1 MARKKKQQ
9 TQQRVKTFSEMEE
22 ERRSQENGREAG
34 GSRPASMSFS
44 EMEQSR
50 RNQQE
55 KAIVSYIKN
64 RYTETTDSATARQVI
79 QTRAARNNAASMLDS
94 YAKGLVGF
102 QNRLQSLNRTGRWDE
117 DAAAAKSTAR
127 RAFQDAG
134 EIRDYIRQNRGAI
147 GEDYAKRYDALLD
160 SYVKEFGKGA
170 RSAQNAAKRYG
181 STGDR
186 NEATRRDLYAQAGQE
201 EAAIAE
207 TRQRAWYDTNDLEN
221 QKAAE
226 MADYMAAVR
235 RGDVK
240 YDEATAEGIRKKY
253 DDQIAA
259 MTEDTAKKYGTTGN
273 LNEQLSELESRNL
286 ETRRKGEKIYGD
298 EIKALQDELYNTRDP
313 QKRAEIEKRLSE
325 IEYFD
330 TRERNGL
337 EIAAQTALSGGAS
350 WLSSIGGMP
359 YRIMESLFPGFAE
372 GQEHNYEADT
382 VWEYLRDAKSP
393 TVGGVL
399 QFLYDQ
405 TKTQAEAEERR
416 RQEMVRNKSDLVQF
430 ISNATTS
437 VVPMLADMAV
447 AGMVGDLGV
456 LPEAERLIGSSTTG
470 YNMARNLVNSPYFYS
485 TLVQE
490 FSGTWDEEIAKGVDP
505 TTAGLE
511 ATLVGVLNAGIEL
524 GFGVEGMAGVQELPG
539 DIAQRLANA
548 GTENA
553 KVNVLREW
561 LKDAIN
567 EGNEELMQKFV
578 GDVVEQIT
586 TDPKGLLSM
595 YDEKSVGEF
604 AEAWGGGALVGGLM
618 GAAQGGITRAGE
630 TADAALQG
638 FREGGVRGAI
648 DRAQDVGTQYTAED
662 EQFTRYLEEL
672 ARQNGQEGRRATEEA
687 PAETMQPEQETRQE
701 AARAPEEE
709 PAEVSE
715 EPEERA
721 AVTPEE
727 RAETARE
734 ERDLQELVEESE
746 EEEDRSEE
754 TEEKTGPFGV
764 SGTNRIETGSDAT
777 IAGVE
782 SVRNGEMI
790 FRLSD
795 GSTVNAEDVKYANL
809 GEATVA
815 EAVATLGV
823 DRQGAEILLR
833 EWAPD
838 RTRVSGEIYAA
849 GVALAYNYGLQ
860 GYRVEEV
867 AANRN
872 LRSMTENQI
881 RAAYELGRIERD
893 ERARRSDERLRQIAP
908 TEARESRGGVRIEA
922 GAQIR
927 GETQE
932 AQVKALDAIGKAVGV
947 RIVLYDGGATEAG
960 QPAVN
965 GFYDARDRTVHI
977 NLRAGATGDGVM
989 LNTAAHEL
997 THYIHDTART
1007 EYNKLADFLFSQYGK
1022 AGVTLSSMIAE
1033 EKQAAL
1039 ESGRRITNE
1048 EAMMEVVADSMET
1061 MLADGT
1067 VVETLTRE
1075 NRSLAQRI
1083 ADKIGDLVK
1092 KIRAIGQSVGAE
1104 TLEGRIV
1111 SDAIQ
1116 EGEAIRELWT
1126 NALRKAAEVGTATE
1140 AESDQEYVSYSVRR
1154 ARSADR
1160 TALLLEATA
1169 EDAGTEY
1176 AEAIEKFLGMYMN
1189 VTQVEAEVRE
1199 LEHEI
1204 SVLEEAGRDQN
1215 SDRIQELNEQLYEK
1229 SRAAEEGRFNLRRR
1243 ANSKELRALADKVLQ
1258 RRIAETEA
1266 LEEAVPQEPVRT
1278 RTLSE
1283 MEERAK
1289 EIASLR
1295 RSNEQLKKK
1304 LAAAKEELTVRDSRT
1319 FRRDD
1324 LDKFTR
1330 SLLKDYQN
1338 SQMDPNEVRK
1348 ELEKIGRMMIEG
1360 DADELNDHL
1369 HEAIRPL
1376 AEEIITGATEKVD
1389 FDPQLRAKLFAWM
1402 RSGIKIP
1409 AENIN
1414 DLDPSFRKQNAWWIR
1429 INKGESVDVAYQEM
1443 ATQFGEGLFPA
1454 DVINP
1459 ADQAMRIY
1467 EVWQSF
1473 VPIEH
1478 NPHEGIENAMIE
1490 SVIQDVVDGMISESM
1505 RLQPQT
1511 TRERF
1516 EAKIEETE
1524 RLLKEERSKA
1534 KKDREVMADNY
1545 MRVMKKAENAKRAL
1559 DQHVERADKIAML
1572 RRITSTAKSLERDLT
1587 GQSKNKV
1594 MERFRKPVA
1603 ELVAA
1608 MDINMPAYE
1617 AAERRVRNLEQR
1629 IKAAGDNT
1637 GYRLRLEQQLAE
1649 AKQRRD
1655 YLERKHAAVFNV
1667 LKRDLGTGDVK
1678 AELRKY
1684 AERGIAGPLERFIQA
1699 YANTQNIPGLES
1711 AFDSTVYDYAQAA
1724 LNDIGEGTTLA
1735 KLPLEN
1741 LKALDNVLQMVR
1753 HHVRNGER
1761 LFMENRQITA
1771 AVAASKIF
1779 SDEEAIE
1786 KKHEKARRINPEGIL
1801 AKAESFF
1808 LWDNMKMADALER
1821 IGSPELTRLWREVR
1835 NGELQVAKGAEE
1847 ARNFQQA
1854 LKDKYD
1860 YKSWDMDEAYEFKA
1874 KNGKTASLTLEQMMQ
1889 LYAHSKTEEAQLHLS
1904 QGGFINP
1911 DAISTVTER
1920 DAKGKKKKTY
1930 KVRDGAAYAMGID
1943 QLSEVI
1949 GALSDDQKAYVD
1961 AMMDYLMVMGDKG
1974 NVTSLKLHGAR
1985 LFNRK
1990 NYFPMK
1996 VASVYLDSRL
2006 ESTVGEKQIKNMG
2019 FTKAL
2024 VPNANSPL
2032 VLEGFDDVWK
2042 QHVAEMELYCGYAL
2056 PLEDF
2061 TKVYNYKIH
2070 ASETDP
2076 GDTIKAAI
2084 ERAWGKNASGYIET
2098 MLKDV
2103 NGAPVVRGMAM
2114 GDKLLR
2120 SFKVAAT
2127 ATSLSTIIQ
2136 QHTSWMRAL
2145 PYIEMKYFRPRRI
2158 SPKQVD
2164 TLYDEMQTYA
2174 PVATI
2179 KEMGYFDTGT
2189 GRSLADYIG
2198 EEKYSTFREKAAA
2211 VFTDEDYRMG
2221 ILGLGAEWEDK
2232 RTWVML
2238 WEAAK
2243 RKAATENRVNGY
2255 TPDEVLNYSGNVTS
2269 VQAAKDRILTRA
2281 GQIVDEACLRTQVY
2295 DSVFTRS
2302 QNMRKKDTFSK
2313 MATSF
2318 MAEPT
2323 TAANQFIS
2331 GIWDMQAG
2339 RKTRGATKMAA
2350 SLASAV
2356 AAAVASSFI
2365 YALRDKD
2372 DDKTYAEKLAKHMTG
2387 EVLDELN
2394 PLTYFPIVRD
2404 IVSLFQGYDVTRSDM
2419 ALYSSL
2425 VKSIN
2430 QLASD
2435 SKPLEE
2441 RLANVAMDAGNLVGI
2456 PARNIWRDLL
2466 AIWRTTDAVIRDE
2479 ILRENPTTAEGLLR
2493 ALAEGFKGEMPDVIQ
2508 KVLPAADK
2516 KDVQLYKAWAS
2527 GNEAEKK
2534 KWTRQYKD
2542 EATAEKAV
2550 VKVLAEQDERIAE
2563 AARANL
2569 NGDAVRFG
2577 EILKEIADEGR
2588 FTLEMAAA
2596 AEKSYESKVSS
2607 AASKLKQ
2614 AYEDDDMA
2622 ALAMAREDLVML
2634 AGEEYATAKADEV
2647 IEKANEDEAKE
2658 NVKGFTIYKSSSVA
2672 AALDTTGAA
2681 AANEILADL
2690 MEAAGGEEA
2699 AANVRKNAKS
2709 AITSRMKPKFA
2720 AAAEAGNRDKM
2731 EEIIGKLVACGLYGD
2746 RNEVEK
2752 TVEKWI
2758 G

>member
-1 MARKKKQQ
+1 MAKKKKQQ
-9 TQQRVKTFSEMEE
+9 EQRVKTFSEMEE
-22 ERRSQENGREAG
+22 ERRRKENGREAG

-44 EMEQSR
+44 EIEQSR
-50 RNQQE
+50 RNSQDQR
-55 KAIVSYIKN
+55 IVSWIKE
-64 RYTETTDSATARQVI
+64 RYPDTVDQAAARQVI
-79 QTRAARNNAASMLDS
+79 RTRTARNNAASMLDS
-94 YAKGLVGF
+94 YAKGLTGF
-102 QNRLQSLNRTGRWDE
+102 QNRLQSLNRTGRWEE
-117 DAAAAKSTAR
+117 DAAAANATAR

-134 EIRDYIRQNRGAI
+134 EIRNFIRQNRGDI
-147 GEDYAKRYDALLD
+147 GEDTAKKYDALLD
-160 SYVKEFGKGA
+160 SYVQEFGRGA
-170 RSAQNAAKRYG
+170 RSAQNVAKKYGGTEENRKEAKRQ
-181 STGDR
+181 
-186 NEATRRDLYAQAGQE
+186 DLFTTAGQE
-201 EAAIAE
+201 EAALAE
-207 TRQRAWYDTNDLEN
+207 TRQRAWYDTNELEN

-235 RGDVK
+235 RGDVR

-253 DDQIAA
+253 DDQIET
-259 MTEDTAKKYGTTGN
+259 MRKETAQKYGTTGS
-273 LNEQLSELESRNL
+273 LNEQLSELEARNM
-286 ETRRKGEKIYGD
+286 ETRKKGEAIYGD
-298 EIKALQDELYNTRDP
+298 VIRRLQDELYNTRDP
-313 QKRAEIEKRLSE
+313 EKRKQIEERLSQ

-330 TRERNGL
+330 TRERSAL
-337 EIAAQTALSGGAS
+337 EIAGQTALSGGAS
-350 WLSSIGGMP
+350 WLASIGGTP
-359 YRIMESLFPGFAE
+359 HRIMESLFPGYAE
-372 GQEHNYEADT
+372 GQNHNYEADT
-382 VWEYLRDAKSP
+382 VWEYLNDGQGKK
-393 TVGGVL
+393 TLGGVL

-416 RQEMVRNKSDLVQF
+416 RQEMVRNKSGLVQF

-437 VVPMLADMAV
+437 VVPMAADMVLASMT
-447 AGMVGDLGV
+447 GGLGII
-456 LPEAERLIGSSTTG
+456 PETEQLIGNTTTG
-470 YNMARNLVNSPYFYS
+470 ARMLRNLVNSPYFYS
-485 TLVQE
+485 TMVQE
-490 FSGTWDEEIAKGVDP
+490 FASTWDEEIEKGVDP

-553 KVNVLREW
+553 KVNVIREW

-586 TDPKGLLSM
+586 ADPSGLLSM
-595 YDEKSVGEF
+595 YSEKDVGEF

-618 GAAQGGITRAGE
+618 GAANGVQNRIAEGS
-630 TADAALQG
+630 
-638 FREGGVRGAI
+638 RE
-648 DRAQDVGTQYTAED
+648 QYTPED

-672 ARQNGQEGRRATEEA
+672 ARQNGQEGQREENEA
-687 PAETMQPEQETRQE
+687 PAEIMQPQQERPQE
-701 AARAPEEE
+701 PPRAAEALPVEETEEE
-709 PAEVSE
+709 
-715 EPEERA
+715 EERA
-721 AVTPEE
+721 AMTPEE
-727 RAETARE
+727 RQAAVRE
-734 ERDLQELVEESE
+734 EREAERDLQNLVEESE
-746 EEEDRSEE
+746 EAEDRSDE
-754 TEEKTGPFGV
+754 TEATDGPFGV
-764 SGTNRIETGSDAT
+764 SGTGMMETGKDAT

-782 SVRNGEMI
+782 SVRSGQMI
-790 FRLSD
+790 YRLSD
-795 GSTVNAEDVKYANL
+795 GSTINASDVKYANR
-809 GEATVA
+809 GEALVS
-815 EAVATLGV
+815 EAVANLGV

-838 RTRVSGEIYAA
+838 RTRVSGEVYAA
-849 GVALAYNYGLQ
+849 GLTLAYNYGLR
-860 GYRVEEV
+860 GYRAEEV

-872 LRSMTENQI
+872 LQELTENQI
-881 RAAYELGRIERD
+881 RAAYSLGRIERD
-893 ERARRSDERLRQIAP
+893 AQAQRADERLRSVVP
-908 TEARESRGGVRIEA
+908 TEARGNRGGVRIEA
-922 GAQIR
+922 GAEIR
-927 GETQE
+927 GETQQ
-932 AQVKALDAIGKAVGV
+932 AQVKALDAIGRAVGV
-947 RIVLYDGGATEAG
+947 RIVVYDGGTGEAG
-960 QPAVN
+960 QPGVN
-965 GFYDARDRTVHI
+965 GFYDARDRSVHI
-977 NLRAGATGDGVM
+977 NLRAGAAGDGIM

-1039 ESGRRITNE
+1039 EAGRRISDE

-1061 MLADGT
+1061 MLSDG
-1067 VVETLTRE
+1067 VVIETLTRE

-1083 ADKIGDLVK
+1083 VDKIGEIVR
-1092 KIRAIGQSVGAE
+1092 KIRNIGQTVGAE
-1104 TLEGRIV
+1104 TIEGRIV
-1111 SDAIQ
+1111 QDAIA
-1116 EGEAIRELWT
+1116 EGEALRDLWT
-1126 NALRKAAEVGTATE
+1126 NALRKAAEVGTAE
-1140 AESDQEYVSYSVRR
+1140 DVESDQEYVSYSVRR

-1189 VTQVEAEVRE
+1189 VTQVEAEVQE

-1204 SVLEEAGRDQN
+1204 STLEEAGRDQN
-1215 SDRIQELNEQLYEK
+1215 SDRIQELNEQLYDK
-1229 SRAAEEGRFNLRRR
+1229 TRAAEEGRFNLRRR

-1266 LEEAVPQEPVRT
+1266 LEEAVPQEPTRT

-1283 MEERAK
+1283 MEEKAR

-1304 LAAAKEELTVRDSRT
+1304 LAAAKEELTVRDSRS

-1324 LDKFTR
+1324 LD
-1330 SLLKDYQN
+1330 LLARRMLKEYQN
-1338 SQMDPNEVRK
+1338 SQMDPNEVRD
-1348 ELEKIGRMMIEG
+1348 ELQKIGRMIIEG
-1360 DADELNDHL
+1360 DATELNDHL
-1369 HEAIRPL
+1369 HDAIRPL
-1376 AEEIITGATEKVD
+1376 AEEIVNGATEKVD

-1443 ATQFGEGLFPA
+1443 ATQFGESLFPA
-1454 DVINP
+1454 DIINP
-1459 ADQAMRIY
+1459 ADQAMRIN

-1478 NPHEGIENAMIE
+1478 NPHEGIETAMIE

-1524 RLLKEERSKA
+1524 RLLKEERRKA
-1534 KKDREVMADNY
+1534 KADRKTMADNY
-1545 MRVMKKAENAKRAL
+1545 ERAMKSADRAKRAL
-1559 DQHVERADKIAML
+1559 DQHVERADKITML
-1572 RRITSTAKSLERDLT
+1572 RRITSTAKTLERDLT

-1608 MDINMPAYE
+1608 MDINMPAYD

-1637 GYRLRLEQQLAE
+1637 GYRLRLEQELAE
-1649 AKQRRD
+1649 AKKKRD
-1655 YLERKHAAVFNV
+1655 FLERKHAAVFNV

-1684 AERGIAGPLERFIQA
+1684 AERGIAGPLERFVTA

-1711 AFDSTVYDYAQAA
+1711 AFDDTVYQYAQAA
-1724 LNDIGEGTTLA
+1724 LNDIGEGMTLA

-1761 LFMENRQITA
+1761 LFLENRKITA
-1771 AVAASKIF
+1771 AAAAAKIF

-1786 KKHEKARRINPEGIL
+1786 KAHEKARRTNPEGIL

-1835 NGELQVAKGAEE
+1835 NGELNVAKGAEA

-1854 LKDKYD
+1854 IKDKYG
-1860 YKSWDMDEAYEFKA
+1860 YKSWDMDEAHEFKA
-1874 KNGKTASLTLEQMMQ
+1874 KQGKTASLTLEQMMQ

-1920 DAKGKKKKTY
+1920 DKNGKKKKTY

-1943 QLSEVI
+1943 QLTEVI
-1949 GALSDDQKAYVD
+1949 GALTDEQKAYVD
-1961 AMMDYLMVMGDKG
+1961 AMMDYLQVMGDKG

-1985 LFNRK
+1985 LFNRA

-1996 VASVYLDSRL
+1996 VAQVFIDSRL

-2070 ASETDP
+2070 SSDADT

-2084 ERAWGKNASGYIET
+2084 ERAWGKNASGYIEQ

-2103 NGAPVVRGMAM
+2103 NGAPVNRGMAM

-2136 QHTSWMRAL
+2136 QHTSWLRAL
-2145 PYIEMKYFRPRRI
+2145 PYIEAKYWRPRRI
-2158 SPKQVD
+2158 SPRRVNE
-2164 TLYDEMQTYA
+2164 LYDELKTYA
-2174 PVATI
+2174 PVASI

-2198 EEKYSTFREKAAA
+2198 EDKYSTIREKAAA
-2211 VFTDEDYRMG
+2211 VFTDPDYRMG
-2221 ILGLGAEWEDK
+2221 LLGIGAEWEDK

-2238 WEAAK
+2238 WEMAK
-2243 RKAATENRVNGY
+2243 SKAAAENRVNGY
-2255 TPDEVLNYSGNVTS
+2255 TPDEVLNYTGNVKS
-2269 VQAAKDRILTRA
+2269 VQGARERILMRA
-2281 GQIVDEACLRTQVY
+2281 GQIFDDAALRTQVY

-2323 TAANQFIS
+2323 TAVNQFIS

-2339 RKTRGATKMAA
+2339 RKSRGATKMAA
-2350 SLASAV
+2350 SIASAV

-2365 YALRDKD
+2365 YAMRDKD
-2372 DDKTYAEKLAKHMTG
+2372 EDKTYAEKLVTRMTG
-2387 EVLDELN
+2387 EVIDELN
-2394 PLTYFPIVRD
+2394 PMTYFPILRD

-2425 VKSIN
+2425 VKSVN

-2435 SKPLEE
+2435 SKSLEE
-2441 RLANVAMDAGNLVGI
+2441 RIASVAMDAANLFGI
-2456 PARNIWRDLL
+2456 PAKNIWRDLT
-2466 AIWRTTDAVIRDE
+2466 AIWNTTNALIRDE
-2479 ILRENPTTAEGLLR
+2479 ILRENPTTKDGLLR
-2493 ALAEGFKGEMPDVIQ
+2493 ALDEGWKKEMPEVVR
-2508 KVLPAADK
+2508 KLLPAADK

-2527 GNEAEKK
+2527 GNEAEKR

-2542 EATAEKAV
+2542 ETAAEKAV
-2550 VKVLAEQDERIAE
+2550 VKVLADQDERIAE

-2569 NGDAVRFG
+2569 NGDAVRYG

-2596 AEKSYESKVSS
+2596 AEKSYESKISS
-2607 AASKLKQ
+2607 AASAVKK
-2614 AYEDDDMA
+2614 AYESDDMA
-2622 ALAMAREDLVML
+2622 ELAMAREDLVML
-2634 AGEEYATAKADEV
+2634 AGEEYAEAKAEEV
-2647 IEKANEDEAKE
+2647 IQTANEDEAKE
-2658 NVKGFTIYKSSSVA
+2658 SVKGFTIYKAANVA
-2672 AALDTTGAA
+2672 GALDTTGAE

-2690 MEAAGGEEA
+2690 IEAAGGEEN
-2699 AANVRKNAKS
+2699 AANVRRNAKS
-2709 AITSRMKPKFA
+2709 AITSRMKPKFQ
-2720 AAAEAGNRDKM
+2720 AAAESGNREAM
-2731 EEIIGKLVACGLYGD
+2731 EEIIRKLTDTGLYGS
-2746 RNEVEK
+2746 RGEVEK

>member
-9 TQQRVKTFSEMEE
+9 EQRVKTFSELEA
-22 ERRSQENGREAG
+22 ERRQQQNGREAG

-44 EMEQSR
+44 EMEQYR
-50 RNQQE
+50 RNQND

-64 RYTETTDSATARQVI
+64 RYPDTVDSAAARQVI
-79 QTRAARNNAASMLDS
+79 RTRDARNNAASMLDS
-94 YAKGLVGF
+94 YAKGLTGF
-102 QNRLQSLNRTGRWDE
+102 QSRLQSLNRTGRPEE
-117 DAAAAKSTAR
+117 DAAAARSTAR
-127 RAFQDAG
+127 RAFQDAS
-134 EIRDYIRQNRGAI
+134 EIRNYIRQNRGAI
-147 GEDYAKRYDALLD
+147 GEDAVQKYDALLD
-160 SYVKEFGKGA
+160 SYVRGFGESA
-170 RSAQNAAKRYG
+170 RNAQNIAKKYGGTEENRKEAKRQ
-181 STGDR
+181 
-186 NEATRRDLYAQAGQE
+186 DLFTQAGQE

-207 TRQRAWYDTNDLEN
+207 TRQRAWYDTNEMEN

-253 DDQIAA
+253 DDQIEA
-259 MTEDTAKKYGTTGN
+259 MRKDTAQKYGTKGSLT
-273 LNEQLSELESRNL
+273 EQLSELEARNL
-286 ETRRKGEKIYGD
+286 ETRKKGEAIYGD
-298 EIKALQDELYNTRDP
+298 EIKQLQDELYNTRDP
-313 QKRAEIEKRLSE
+313 EKRRQIEERLSQ

-330 TRERNGL
+330 TRERNLL
-337 EIAAQTALSGGAS
+337 EIGGEVLLAGGAELLNS
-350 WLSSIGGMP
+350 WAGTP
-359 YRIMESLFPGFAE
+359 HRIMESLFPGYME
-372 GQEHNYEADT
+372 GEKHNYEADT
-382 VWEYLRDAKSP
+382 IWEYLQDGGSI
-393 TVGGVL
+393 GGVL

-416 RQEMVRNKSDLVQF
+416 LQEMLRNKSGLVQF
-430 ISNATTS
+430 VSNATTS
-437 VVPMLADMAV
+437 VVPMLADMVLASTT
-447 AGMVGDLGV
+447 GGLGI
-456 LPEAERLIGSSTTG
+456 LPEAEGLIDSTSTG
-470 YNMARNLVNSPYFYS
+470 MRMLRNLVNSPYFYS
-485 TLVQE
+485 TMVQE
-490 FSGTWDEEIAKGVDP
+490 FASTWDEEVGKGVDP

-511 ATLVGVLNAGIEL
+511 AMLVGVLNAGIEL

-553 KVNVLREW
+553 KVNVLKEW
-561 LKDAIN
+561 LKDAIS
-567 EGNEELMQKFV
+567 EGNEEVMQKFV
-578 GDVVEQIT
+578 GDLVEHIG
-586 TDPKGLLSM
+586 DPDGLFSM
-595 YDEKSVGEF
+595 YDEKSIGEF

-618 GAAQGGITRAGE
+618 GAATGVENRIAEGR
-630 TADAALQG
+630 
-638 FREGGVRGAI
+638 RE
-648 DRAQDVGTQYTAED
+648 QYTQED

-672 ARQNGQEGRRATEEA
+672 ARQNGQRTTEA
-687 PAETMQPEQETRQE
+687 PEAEEVQAPQNRPQE
-701 AARAPEEE
+701 AARTAEERPEAVTEEE
-709 PAEVSE
+709 
-715 EPEERA
+715 EERA
-721 AVTPEE
+721 AMTPEE
-727 RAETARE
+727 RQAAEREARE
-734 ERDLQELVEESE
+734 AERDLQELVEESE
-746 EEEDRSEE
+746 EREDRSEE

-782 SVRNGEMI
+782 SVRDGEMI

-893 ERARRSDERLRQIAP
+893 ERARRSDERRRQIAP

-977 NLRAGATGDGVM
+977 NIRAGATGDGVM

-1189 VTQVEAEVRE
+1189 VTQAEAEVRE

-1204 SVLEEAGRDQN
+1204 SVLEGAGRDQN
-1215 SDRIQELNEQLYEK
+1215 SDRIQELNEELYEK

-1414 DLDPSFRKQNAWWIR
+1414 DLDPSFRKQNSWWIR

-1524 RLLKEERSKA
+1524 RILKEERSKA
-1534 KKDREVMADNY
+1534 KKDRRTMAENY
-1545 MRVMKKAENAKRAL
+1545 EKMMKKADRAKRAL

-1587 GQSKNKV
+1587 GQSKNRV

-1724 LNDIGEGTTLA
+1724 MNDIGEGTTLA
-1735 KLPLEN
+1735 RLPLEN

-1761 LFMENRQITA
+1761 LFLEGRQMTA
-1771 AVAASKIF
+1771 AAAASKIF

-1786 KKHEKARRINPEGIL
+1786 KKHEKAKRINPEGIL
-1801 AKAESFF
+1801 AKAESIF

-1854 LKDKYD
+1854 LKEKYD
-1860 YKSWDMDEAYEFKA
+1860 FKSWNMDEAYEFKA

-2103 NGAPVVRGMAM
+2103 NGAPTTRSVAGI
-2114 GDKLLR
+2114 DPLLR
-2120 SFKVAAT
+2120 KFKVAAT
-2127 ATSLSTIIQ
+2127 ATSLSTIVQ

-2145 PYIEMKYFRPRRI
+2145 PYIEMKYFGLRPRRI
-2158 SPKQVD
+2158 LPRQVD
-2164 TLYDEMQTYA
+2164 ALYEEMKTYA

-2198 EEKYSTFREKAAA
+2198 EEKYSTFREKATAF
-2211 VFTDEDYRMG
+2211 FTDGDYRMG

-2243 RKAATENRVNGY
+2243 RKAAAENRVNGY

-2302 QNMRKKDTFSK
+2302 QNMRKRDPGSK
-2313 MATSF
+2313 MVTSF

-2339 RKTRGATKMAA
+2339 RKARGATKMAA

-2372 DDKTYAEKLAKHMTG
+2372 DDKTYPEKLAKHMTG

-2394 PLTYFPIVRD
+2394 PLTYFPVVRD

-2419 ALYSSL
+2419 ALIANL
-2425 VKSIN
+2425 IKSIT

-2441 RLANVAMDAGNLVGI
+2441 RIANVLMDVANLGGI
-2456 PARNIWRDLL
+2456 PVKNLKRDLF
-2466 AIWRTTDAVIRDE
+2466 AIKDTTVALIRDE
-2479 ILRENPTTAEGLLR
+2479 ILRENPTTAEGMLR
-2493 ALAEGFKGEMPDVIQ
+2493 ALREGFKGEMPEVIQ
-2508 KVLPAADK
+2508 KLLPAADK

-2542 EATAEKAV
+2542 EETAEKAV

-2563 AARANL
+2563 AAKARL
-2569 NGDAVRFG
+2569 SGDAARYG
-2577 EILKEIADEGR
+2577 EIMKEIEAEGR
-2588 FTLEMAAA
+2588 FTAEMAAA

-2614 AYEDDDMA
+2614 AYEDNDMA

-2634 AGEEYATAKADEV
+2634 AGEEYAEAKADEV
-2647 IEKANEDEAKE
+2647 IQAANEEAAKE
-2658 NVKGFTIYKSSSVA
+2658 SGVKGFSIYKAADVA
-2672 AALDTTGAA
+2672 GALDTTGAE

-2690 MEAAGGEEA
+2690 IEAAGGEEN
-2699 AANVRKNAKS
+2699 AANVRRNAKS
-2709 AITSRMKPKFA
+2709 AITSRMKPKFQ
-2720 AAAEAGNRDKM
+2720 AAAESGNRELM
-2731 EEIIGKLVACGLYGD
+2731 EEIIQKLADSGLYGA
-2746 RNEVEK
+2746 RGEVEK